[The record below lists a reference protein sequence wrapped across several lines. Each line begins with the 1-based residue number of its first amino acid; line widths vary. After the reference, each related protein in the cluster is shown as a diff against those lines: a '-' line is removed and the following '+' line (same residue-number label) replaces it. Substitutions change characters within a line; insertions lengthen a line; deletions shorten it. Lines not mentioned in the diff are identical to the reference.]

1 MQAALKSK
9 NTRVTDGK
17 SGFVSAF
24 VDLADKKLKTGG
36 TMGLI
41 LPLTVLRSPT
51 TEKLRNMWATEYHD
65 VIVITMAQA
74 KARGSAFSADTGMA
88 ECIVVATKGIDK
100 NTGRGKFVCLN
111 QKPQSGL
118 EAIEIANR
126 INRSN
131 STRKLEDAPDGG
143 DIISVG
149 STSIGQM
156 LDSPINDGVAWIATR
171 AKSMALLQTA
181 HRIRDGKLHLPMSR
195 VAVSVHICQVHNIAK
210 VGSAD
215 AYRKKDGSFI
225 MVEGCEPNSDG
236 YDALWKVNA
245 PLQRSMVAEPD
256 YTAIPRSNDNAMV
269 NRVLDCFSKTHY
281 HINLTFGANSIII
294 FLYRETL
301 YRHPFNDKRI
311 TQRPLS

>member
-1 MQAALKSK
+1 
-9 NTRVTDGK
+9 
-17 SGFVSAF
+17 
-24 VDLADKKLKTGG
+24 
-36 TMGLI
+36 MGLI

-156 LDSPINDGVAWIATR
+156 LDSPINRWYRVDCNTREVNGIAADSTQNQR
-171 AKSMALLQTA
+171 WKTPSSYVK
-181 HRIRDGKLHLPMSR
+181 RGCFYSHLPS
-195 VAVSVHICQVHNIAK
+195 
-210 VGSAD
+210 
-215 AYRKKDGSFI
+215 
-225 MVEGCEPNSDG
+225 
-236 YDALWKVNA
+236 
-245 PLQRSMVAEPD
+245 
-256 YTAIPRSNDNAMV
+256 T
-269 NRVLDCFSKTHY
+269 
-281 HINLTFGANSIII
+281 
-294 FLYRETL
+294 
-301 YRHPFNDKRI
+301 
-311 TQRPLS
+311 